1 MCFASSHNQE
11 KDNDQLKKKTKNN
24 CQKIELYGSPT
35 TKELK
40 KKHSTRLA
48 GGAEMGSQGR
58 EDMRQDGSWQA
69 WMMRQWLA
77 DQAVSHL
84 LVDKLGG
91 TTGEQ
96 DRPCNPGFQCSENK
110 A

>member
-1 MCFASSHNQE
+1 M
-11 KDNDQLKKKTKNN
+11 
-24 CQKIELYGSPT
+24 T

-40 KKHSTRLA
+40 KKHPSRPV
-48 GGAEMGSQGR
+48 GEAETGSQGR

-96 DRPCNPGFQCSENK
+96 DRPCNPGFQFGEIKPQSL
-110 A
+110 